1 MLAADTGGAGDTPE
15 EELGLKLEIEQVI
28 ASVVPVIF
36 AASCS
41 PPRPAIAGDNS
52 ILFPLAVG
60 PRTGGEQGREDD
72 ELASCKFEAAPDW
85 SIFDA
90 VLAALLEGLVSW
102 YILKAVGFPRLG
114 PPLF

>member
-41 PPRPAIAGDNS
+41 VQS
-52 ILFPLAVG
+52 FL
-60 PRTGGEQGREDD
+60 TEE
-72 ELASCKFEAAPDW
+72 
-85 SIFDA
+85 
-90 VLAALLEGLVSW
+90 
-102 YILKAVGFPRLG
+102 
-114 PPLF
+114 